1 MKKQDYVSKIID
13 CCKKREEILIND
25 EPMWKYNKQFDRMRK
40 YARKL
45 IDEDRQEELLPYL
58 YSDSISIQRDVAGL
72 LYNCYPEKCKEV
84 LRNISNMSVQTGLPK
99 HLGNVR
105 LSAAMALEEGIP
117 KSYP

>member
-25 EPMWKYNKQFDRMRK
+25 EPMWKYNRYFDRMRK

-58 YSDSISIQRDVAGL
+58 ESDSISVRKDVAGL
-72 LYNCYPEKCKEV
+72 LFHCYPEKCIEI
-84 LRNISNMSVQTGLPK
+84 LQEIADMSTTTGLPK
-99 HLGNVR
+99 HFVILAVASRDN
-105 LSAAMALEEGIP
+105 LKYGIP
-117 KSYP
+117 ESYP